1 MSKLLVA
8 QEDFYDQTL
17 KEFIAI
23 QTLIAENRV
32 NDLSDFLDKYSY
44 IAVNETTFTK
54 FDVEGK
60 IPNNLYFTFVVGDD
74 KNITGIITKKIS
86 DNQLKLKMTKS
97 ELHSLWAN
105 LLSNI
110 ELGMPYNMFKFIK
123 DSYINKD
130 GDGLEESEYEIINR
144 YKIKIKANKEAD
156 WQTFSASNFN
166 TQTNPNEK
174 YWVYTFMGPGKLD
187 WIDIYF
193 NKFQDLDANDEV
205 GGISFYFRVVKNQDS
220 YEKEEP
226 INIPF
231 FMAVKNFNDRIWD
244 DK

>member
-44 IAVNETTFTK
+44 LAVNETTFTK
-54 FDVEGK
+54 FEVEGN
-60 IPNNLYFTFVVGDD
+60 IPNNLSVLFFIGDD
-74 KNITGIITKKIS
+74 KNISGIITKKSS
-86 DNQLKLKMTKS
+86 DNQPIFKMTKS

-123 DSYINKD
+123 DSYTNKD

-144 YKIKIKANKEAD
+144 YKIKTKANKEAD
-156 WQTFSASNFN
+156 WKTFSASNFN
-166 TQTNPNEK
+166 TLMNSNEK
-174 YWVYTFMGPGKLD
+174 FWVYTFMGPGKLD

-193 NKFQDLDANDEV
+193 NKFQDLDDNDEV
-205 GGISFYFRVVKNQDS
+205 GEISFHFRVVKYQDS
-220 YEKEEP
+220 YEEEP
-226 INIPF
+226 INTPF
-231 FMAVKNFNDRIWD
+231 FMAIKNFNDRIWD